1 MRNRRTA
8 LLATAAL
15 AGVASLWGVSA
26 TATAAPTAATAVLTY
41 DATGAAVPAGAKL
54 SASLA
59 SGTTAKLT
67 TTAGGS
73 TGVTCTGSAIEAFV
87 ATNPTAPGTATEN
100 NVKQTFNAATCTSN
114 IFGTT
119 GVSSIT
125 VSSPLTASVASGG
138 ALTVNGPITATA
150 VLKSVF
156 GNVNCVY
163 SAASISGTTSNA
175 DDSINFSN
183 QLLTKTS
190 GSTTCPS
197 SSYFTAKYAPVTGPG
212 GAVSVN

>member
-15 AGVASLWGVSA
+15 AGAASLWGVSA
-26 TATAAPTAATAVLTY
+26 TATAAPTATSVLTY
-41 DATGAAVPAGAKL
+41 DATGANVPVGAKL
-54 SASLA
+54 TASLA
-59 SGTTAKLT
+59 AGTTAKLT
-67 TTAGGS
+67 TTASGS
-73 TGVTCTGSAIEAFV
+73 TGVTCSGSAIEATV

-100 NVKQTFNAATCTSN
+100 SVKQTFNAATCTSN
-114 IFGTT
+114 ILGTT

-125 VSSPLTASVASGG
+125 ISPLLTASVTSAGV
-138 ALTVNGPITATA
+138 LTVNGPITATA

-163 SAASISGTTSNA
+163 SAASISGTTNNA

>member
-15 AGVASLWGVSA
+15 AGVASLGAST
-26 TATAAPTAATAVLTY
+26 TAVAAPAAATSVLTY
-41 DATGAAVPAGAKL
+41 DATGANVPVGAKL
-54 SASLA
+54 TASLA
-59 SGTTAKLT
+59 AGTTAKLT

-73 TGVTCTGSAIEAFV
+73 TGVTCTGSAIEAIV

-100 NVKQTFNAATCTSN
+100 NVKQTFDAATCTSN
-114 IFGTT
+114 IPLTT
-119 GVSSIT
+119 GVASIT
-125 VSSPLTASVASGG
+125 VTPLLTAAVTSGG

-150 VLKSVF
+150 VLKTPF
-156 GNVNCVY
+156 GNVTCVY
-163 SAASISGTTSNA
+163 NKSSISGTTNNA

-183 QLLTKTS
+183 QLFTKTS

-197 SSYFTAKYAPVTGPG
+197 NSYFTAKYAPVTGPG